1 MDRKKEEFK
10 GLGYGP
16 GVDPIPEADNGTA
29 STDMLEDVVDEMLND
44 PVENDQAND
53 QAQQPNNMRNTD
65 K

>member
-29 STDMLEDVVDEMLND
+29 STDMLEDVVDEMLNN
-44 PVENDQAND
+44 PVEKDQAKD
-53 QAQQPNNMRNTD
+53 QARQPGNERNTD

>member
-10 GLGYGP
+10 GLDHGP

-29 STDMLEDVVDEMLND
+29 STDMLEDIVDKILND
-44 PVENDQAND
+44 PVENDQGKD
-53 QAQQPNNMRNTD
+53 QARQPNNMRNTD